1 MKRVFFLFI
10 AALGLASGCLAP
22 PAPRDAP
29 LTRLEEQGWRIFSRE
44 PCFSACHATSVAA
57 TPPGSLS
64 GFVPD
69 LRTTPRHTQ
78 DWYLAYFVNP
88 RAVLPY
94 SPMPSFGY
102 LSREEMKAL
111 AAFLQRLNRDVPAP
125 KARPVAPEEIPRTA
139 RDFVSYRAGRNI
151 FNTYCTGC
159 HGESGSGGGEV
170 GHLLSPEPR
179 DFTDSVWMSKQT
191 ESYLFS
197 VITDGKANT
206 AMPGFKDILR
216 PQERALVLNYI
227 QYFADPV
234 AKERM
239 ELAFA
244 IE

>member
-102 LSREEMKAL
+102 LSRDEMKAL
-111 AAFLQRLNRDVPAP
+111 AAFLQRLNHDVPAP
-125 KARPVAPEEIPRTA
+125 KLKPVAPEETVFAKLQAIGWRKVMNST
-139 RDFVSYRAGRNI
+139 N
-151 FNTYCTGC
+151 
-159 HGESGSGGGEV
+159 
-170 GHLLSPEPR
+170 
-179 DFTDSVWMSKQT
+179 
-191 ESYLFS
+191 
-197 VITDGKANT
+197 
-206 AMPGFKDILR
+206 LR
-216 PQERALVLNYI
+216 S
-227 QYFADPV
+227 
-234 AKERM
+234 
-239 ELAFA
+239 
-244 IE
+244 